1 MKRLRELNLTDAKS
15 RWHRIIFGIDTV
27 EGKRFD
33 IWLLVAILLSVFI
46 VILTSVPSYYATH
59 GPLLRGLEWVFTAI
73 FTLEYIVR
81 VYLSTNKRRYI
92 FSFWGIIDLVSTLPA
107 YLSLFIAGPEYVVL
121 LRILRLLR
129 VFRIFRLN
137 TYSSQAL
144 ALGRA
149 LRASG
154 VKITVFFSFILMT
167 VIIMGATMFLIEGK
181 LNPAFS
187 SIPKGI
193 YWAIVT
199 ITTVGYG
206 DITPQTVTG
215 QFLSSAL
222 MLIGYAII
230 TVPTGIVSV
239 EYAQQVKN
247 ENNKHCP
254 HCDSLTTDK
263 EAKFCSNCG
272 ESLDE

>member
-92 FSFWGIIDLVSTLPA
+92 FSFWGISDLVSTLPA

-154 VKITVFFSFILMT
+154 VKITVFFLFYSDDCYHY
-167 VIIMGATMFLIEGK
+167 GGHMFLIEGK
-181 LNPAFS
+181 LNP
-187 SIPKGI
+187 G
-193 YWAIVT
+193 V
-199 ITTVGYG
+199 
-206 DITPQTVTG
+206 
-215 QFLSSAL
+215 
-222 MLIGYAII
+222 
-230 TVPTGIVSV
+230 
-239 EYAQQVKN
+239 
-247 ENNKHCP
+247 
-254 HCDSLTTDK
+254 
-263 EAKFCSNCG
+263 
-272 ESLDE
+272 